1 MLHKRFE
8 SGFTAAFFCLLL
20 GCILMV
26 SMASPTPAAAAT
38 GTDTRIATLQA
49 QALQHQLD
57 RSSKWSALLHV
68 SEGEPRIKD
77 GQFILSLAH
86 FSPREELLQTIAYLY
101 GPQSAE
107 AVCRFPARYAWL
119 QAEVGM
125 PVLPLEHCA
134 ELQEL
139 MTRAPADTLS
149 LVFASENLSQPSS
162 MMGHLFLK
170 TSGHTTDGRK
180 VEHAISFF
188 TDAGTAN
195 LPKLFYDS
203 MVTGKKGYFALTPYQ
218 DDISTYVVD
227 EQRTL
232 WEYALRL
239 SPQDRT
245 LLRYH
250 LHELRHA
257 DITYFFQSYNC
268 ATLVKHVLAVAAP
281 EMLNE
286 ADWWTTPKFVVRKA
300 QEVNLIADMSVK
312 TPSRWVVRSL
322 QDPLPAPLRTAV
334 QAAVQARQI
343 NTLATLTEPGTTPGY
358 MAMELAR
365 SYNTYLYEQHEITL
379 DAWQSFDRQVKDI
392 EQARYP
398 GLELQADQSKN
409 PAQAPRDKQVSA
421 GWQHRSGRDLLRLGL
436 LPVSHTLADDNTQYN
451 SENELRLFDS
461 ALLIDSRSGRVSLD
475 HLTIYATQSMLP
487 RDPFTGGLSGR
498 LKIGFELQPDTALQE
513 RTAFLMEGA
522 LGATWRPSSDI
533 DAFVLLGGGWGYRHR
548 GYVYT
553 KPTAG
558 VLIREVYNMKSI
570 ITISQTSRPL
580 GESGQTLELGLT
592 QAKYLD
598 AQNTLT
604 LEAQRT
610 RRLGQSANKLTVS
623 LKHLF

>member
-1 MLHKRFE
+1 MLFNRTG
-8 SGFTAAFFCLLL
+8 SGFTAAFFCLVF
-20 GCILMV
+20 CAILTAGV
-26 SMASPTPAAAAT
+26 AWPGEATATSSPTADIPS
-38 GTDTRIATLQA
+38 LQA
-49 QALQHQLD
+49 QALRRKLD
-57 RSSKWSALLHV
+57 QAGKWSALLHV
-68 SEGEPRIKD
+68 SEGVPRIKD
-77 GQFILSLAH
+77 KQFILSLDH

-107 AVCRFPARYAWL
+107 AVCRFPARYVWL
-119 QAEVGM
+119 QAEAGL
-125 PVLPLEHCA
+125 PKLPLDHCT

-139 MTRAPADTLS
+139 IARAPADTFS

-170 TSGHTTDGRK
+170 VSGRNQAGNHVD
-180 VEHAISFF
+180 HAVSFF
-188 TDAGTAN
+188 TDARTFN

-203 MVTGKKGYFALTPYQ
+203 VVTGKKGYFALSPYQ
-218 DDISTYVVD
+218 QEVEMYAVN

-232 WEYALRL
+232 WEYELQL
-239 SPQDRT
+239 SKLDAT
-245 LLRYH
+245 LLQYH

-322 QDPLPAPLRTAV
+322 QEPLPAPLRSAV
-334 QAAVQARQI
+334 QSAVQKRQAEA
-343 NTLATLTEPGTTPGY
+343 LSTLTEPGSTPGY

-379 DAWQSFDRQVKDI
+379 DSWQGFDRQIKDI

-409 PAQAPRDKQVSA
+409 PAQAPRDKQISA
-421 GWQHRSGRDLLRLGL
+421 GWQHRSGRDLLKLGL

-498 LKIGFELQPDTALQE
+498 LRIGFELQPDTTLQE

-548 GYVYT
+548 GYAYA

-558 VLIREVYNMKSI
+558 MLIREVYNMKSI
-570 ITISQTSRPL
+570 VTISQTSRPL
-580 GESGQTLELGLT
+580 GESGQALELGLT
-592 QAKYLD
+592 QSKYLD
-598 AQNTLT
+598 AQNTLM

-610 RRLGQSANKLTVS
+610 RRQGQSANKLTVS